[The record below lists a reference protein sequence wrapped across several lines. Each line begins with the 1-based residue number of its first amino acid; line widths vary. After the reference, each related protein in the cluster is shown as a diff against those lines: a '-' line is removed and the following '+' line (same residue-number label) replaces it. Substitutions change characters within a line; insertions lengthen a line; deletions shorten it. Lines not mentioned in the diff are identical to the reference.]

1 MSEPRLVIPTM
12 EAISLWQ
19 GVAVPNEAARHGLAE
34 MAALIAALEALR
46 GTMVFEDEPSSFDAA
61 LRACMEPQP

>member
-1 MSEPRLVIPTM
+1 MVIPTM

-34 MAALIAALEALR
+34 MAALIAAVAARLSADRLLR
-46 GTMVFEDEPSSFDAA
+46 DLG
-61 LRACMEPQP
+61 